1 MIAHGASQFLK
12 ERLMDVSDNYRVF
25 INRSTGKISNS
36 NPLGGVYSSGQDA
49 NDISQVH
56 IPYAFKLLLQ
66 ELTSMGISS
75 KIMVS

>member
-1 MIAHGASQFLK
+1 MKFISFLHNNEEK
-12 ERLMDVSDNYRVF
+12 FGILNNQTVTDL
-25 INRSTGKISNS
+25 TGKISNS

-75 KIMVS
+75 K